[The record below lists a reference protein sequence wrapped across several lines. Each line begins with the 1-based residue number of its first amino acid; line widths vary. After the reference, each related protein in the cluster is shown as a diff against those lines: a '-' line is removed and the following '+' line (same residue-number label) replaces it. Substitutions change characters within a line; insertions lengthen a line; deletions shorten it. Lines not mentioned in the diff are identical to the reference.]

1 MESQLSMTSEM
12 LYSQILYKY
21 CDSDSELFHIANLVE
36 TLCKMVK
43 SFDVII
49 ETDKDKERSRKQR
62 ELIKL
67 ANENRDKLISY
78 KYFITHMAA
87 VRNMTDEINF
97 IYEIMGILYECI
109 LKNKKEYET
118 VYDEGWLKWTGK
130 KKSRLKRKNQQDVQ
144 RM

>member
-49 ETDKDKERSRKQR
+49 ETDKDKDKDKERSRKRR

-67 ANENRDKLISY
+67 VNENRDKLISY

-118 VYDEGWLKWTGK
+118 VYDEG
-130 KKSRLKRKNQQDVQ
+130 
-144 RM
+144 

>member
-1 MESQLSMTSEM
+1 MKSQLSMTSET

-49 ETDKDKERSRKQR
+49 ETDKDIERSRKQS

-67 ANENRDKLISY
+67 VNENGNKLSSY
-78 KYFITHMAA
+78 KVFITHMAA

-109 LKNKKEYET
+109 LNNKKEYET
-118 VYDEGWLKWTGK
+118 VYDEG
-130 KKSRLKRKNQQDVQ
+130 
-144 RM
+144 

>member
-49 ETDKDKERSRKQR
+49 ETDKDKDKERSRKRR

-67 ANENRDKLISY
+67 VNENIDKLISY

-118 VYDEGWLKWTGK
+118 VYDEG
-130 KKSRLKRKNQQDVQ
+130 
-144 RM
+144 

>member
-109 LKNKKEYET
+109 LKNKKYET
-118 VYDEGWLKWTGK
+118 VYDEGWLKWTEK

>member
-49 ETDKDKERSRKQR
+49 ETDKDKERSRKRR

-67 ANENRDKLISY
+67 VNENRDKLISY
-78 KYFITHMAA
+78 KYFITHMAV

-118 VYDEGWLKWTGK
+118 VYDEG
-130 KKSRLKRKNQQDVQ
+130 
-144 RM
+144 

>member
-1 MESQLSMTSEM
+1 MKSQLSMASET

-49 ETDKDKERSRKQR
+49 ETDKDIERSRKQS

-67 ANENRDKLISY
+67 VNENGNKLSSY
-78 KYFITHMAA
+78 KVFITHMAA

-109 LKNKKEYET
+109 LNNKKEYET
-118 VYDEGWLKWTGK
+118 VYDEG
-130 KKSRLKRKNQQDVQ
+130 
-144 RM
+144 

>member
-1 MESQLSMTSEM
+1 MASET

-49 ETDKDKERSRKQR
+49 ETDKDIERSRKQS

-67 ANENRDKLISY
+67 VNENGNKLSSY
-78 KYFITHMAA
+78 KVFITHMAA

-109 LKNKKEYET
+109 LNNKKEYET
-118 VYDEGWLKWTGK
+118 VYDEG
-130 KKSRLKRKNQQDVQ
+130 
-144 RM
+144 

>member
-1 MESQLSMTSEM
+1 MKSQLSMTSEM

-49 ETDKDKERSRKQR
+49 ETDKDIERSRKHR

-67 ANENRDKLISY
+67 VNENINKLISY
-78 KYFITHMAA
+78 KVFITHMAA

-97 IYEIMGILYECI
+97 IYEIMVILYECI

-118 VYDEGWLKWTGK
+118 VYDEG
-130 KKSRLKRKNQQDVQ
+130 
-144 RM
+144 

>member
-49 ETDKDKERSRKQR
+49 ETDKDKERSRKRR

-67 ANENRDKLISY
+67 VNENRDKLISY

-118 VYDEGWLKWTGK
+118 VYDEG
-130 KKSRLKRKNQQDVQ
+130 
-144 RM
+144 

>member
-118 VYDEGWLKWTGK
+118 VYDEG
-130 KKSRLKRKNQQDVQ
+130 
-144 RM
+144 